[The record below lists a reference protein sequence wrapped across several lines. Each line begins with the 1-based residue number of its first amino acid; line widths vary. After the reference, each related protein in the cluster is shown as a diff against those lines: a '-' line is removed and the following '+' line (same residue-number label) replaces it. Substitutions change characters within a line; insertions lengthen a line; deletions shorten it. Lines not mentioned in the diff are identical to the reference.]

1 MGLLTNSGGHI
12 FTLKSFIKSDFQ
24 DFSPSLVS
32 KVTDTLENSN
42 MFRLSISRLGRALQ
56 GQVRPTNAVV
66 NSRVLFSSSSR
77 FMSASTETDSEFDN
91 RYEAYFNRPDIDGWE
106 IRKGFGDLAGLDL
119 VPEPAI
125 VAAALRA
132 CRRGNDYALTTR
144 ILEVTAFKAMHN
156 KDIWPYMVQELKPTL
171 DELGISLPE
180 ELGYDKPELML
191 QTPYLDN
198 V

>member
-1 MGLLTNSGGHI
+1 
-12 FTLKSFIKSDFQ
+12 
-24 DFSPSLVS
+24 VS
-32 KVTDTLENSN
+32 KVTDPLENSN

-132 CRRGNDYALTTR
+132 CRRVNDYALTTR

-191 QTPYLDN
+191 QNPYLDN

>member
-1 MGLLTNSGGHI
+1 
-12 FTLKSFIKSDFQ
+12 
-24 DFSPSLVS
+24 
-32 KVTDTLENSN
+32 
-42 MFRLSISRLGRALQ
+42 
-56 GQVRPTNAVV
+56 
-66 NSRVLFSSSSR
+66 
-77 FMSASTETDSEFDN
+77 MSASTETDSEFDN

-132 CRRGNDYALTTR
+132 CRRVNDYALTTR

-156 KDIWPYMVQELKPTL
+156 KDIWPYMVQVSTFILSQWPDYL
-171 DELGISLPE
+171 ILVSLHYFDAPRAPM
-180 ELGYDKPELML
+180 G
-191 QTPYLDN
+191 